1 MTIDLI
7 QRATEVRTKLGLPD
21 KAFIIFVL
29 APGKQAAVDL
39 RNAKG
44 MPNGLGI
51 SLYASNIEIEVVD
64 IDSKDMS
71 VIRGI
76 SALHC
81 ITKPE
86 YWEAAPDFVKKAIQN
101 SLAVTAATIEVSVQT
116 LITGPEALVKDPK

>member
-7 QRATEVRTKLGLPD
+7 QRAAEVRTKLGLPD
-21 KAFIIFVL
+21 KAFIVFVL

-44 MPNGLGI
+44 MPNGLGM

-64 IDSKDMS
+64 IDSKDVS

-86 YWEAAPDFVKKAIQN
+86 YWESAPDFVRKAVQN
-101 SLAVTAATIEVSVQT
+101 SLAVTAAILDVSVQT
-116 LITGPEALVKDPK
+116 LITGPEVFLKDTK